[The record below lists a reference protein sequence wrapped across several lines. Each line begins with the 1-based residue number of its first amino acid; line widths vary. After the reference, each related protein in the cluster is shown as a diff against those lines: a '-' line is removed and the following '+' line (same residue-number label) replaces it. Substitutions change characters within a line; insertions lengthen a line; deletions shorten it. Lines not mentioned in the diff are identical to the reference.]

1 MKKLAGLIL
10 LGITISCAGQDILSK
25 SVNLDVNRQRLDH
38 VLEILSNEGNFF
50 FSYNSKIV
58 KKDSLVSISVR
69 NRSVRDVLNILFS
82 PGYEFRESGN
92 YIIIR
97 KAPIRTTMVAKKAPV
112 EQKFYYVTGYIYD
125 DQSGSAL
132 NEASIYEKNR
142 LVSVLT
148 NEQGYFRLK
157 LKGETQNNITL
168 FVSKASYADTSIAI
182 QPGYNQELTIT
193 LMPEE
198 RPYERITI
206 APGDLL
212 NTDSL
217 RKGRNEI
224 DSNKTILILPP
235 ADSFNVEKTGMGKL
249 ILSTKQKVQSLNL
262 KNFFT
267 TRPFQLSI
275 VPGLGTHGKMGGQVV
290 NNFSFNV
297 LGGYTAGTN
306 GVEIG
311 GFFNI
316 NKKDARYLQ
325 IAGALNIVG
334 GKVDGVQI
342 AGITNT
348 VLRSGGGLQIAGVNN
363 HINGKFNGF
372 QLSGVYNH
380 ISDSMKGLQ
389 LSGVANFTNRK
400 TSGVQLAGVGNI
412 SNNEVKGVQI
422 AGVFNYAK
430 QLKGLQIGLINIT
443 DSSEGLSIGL
453 INIAIHGYNKL
464 SFFSN
469 EVVNVN
475 AAYKSGYSKLYSIL
489 QAGVNLSN
497 DNKVY
502 SFGYG
507 LGSEINLNK
516 RKTVAVNPELSAQ
529 YLYLGSWDYIN
540 ILTRLHLNLNV
551 KLGKYITLF
560 AGPSYSVYSTDQVSA
575 IKGYRFPV
583 PSPDYHTTSFNSKV
597 SGWFGWN
604 AGISFF

>member
-1 MKKLAGLIL
+1 MKKLATLIL
-10 LGITISCAGQDILSK
+10 LGVSISCAGQDILSK
-25 SVNLDVNRQRLDH
+25 SVNLDVRLQRLDH

-58 KKDSLVSISVR
+58 KKDSIVSVNVR
-69 NRSVRDVLNILFS
+69 NKSVRDVLNILFPS
-82 PGYEFRESGN
+82 GYEFRESGN
-92 YIIIR
+92 YLIIR
-97 KAPIRTTMVAKKAPV
+97 KAPIRTTMVGRKVAV
-112 EQKFYYVTGYIYD
+112 EEKFYLVTGYIYD
-125 DQSGSAL
+125 EQSGSAL

-148 NEQGYFRLK
+148 NEQGYFKLK
-157 LKGETQNNITL
+157 LKGGKQSSITL
-168 FVSKASYADTSIAI
+168 FVGKANYSDTSIAI
-182 QPGYNQELTIT
+182 QQGYNQELTIT
-193 LMPEE
+193 LVPED
-198 RPYERITI
+198 RPYEKVTI

-212 NTDSL
+212 NPDSL
-217 RKGRNEI
+217 RVGKNEI
-224 DSNKTILILPP
+224 DPDITPRIPPQIDSN
-235 ADSFNVEKTGMGKL
+235 SVEKTGMGKL
-249 ILSTKQKVQSLNL
+249 ILSAKQKVQSLNL

-267 TRPFQLSI
+267 TRPFQLSF
-275 VPGLGTHGKMGGQVV
+275 VPGLGTHGKMSGQVV
-290 NNFSFNV
+290 NNFSLNV

-311 GFFNI
+311 GLFNF

-325 IAGALNIVG
+325 IAGALNSVG

-342 AGITNT
+342 AGVTNT
-348 VLRSGGGLQIAGVNN
+348 VLQAVSGFQVAGVNN
-363 HINGKFNGF
+363 HVSGKFEGF

-380 ISDSMKGLQ
+380 VSDSMKGLQ
-389 LSGVANFTNRK
+389 LSGVVNFVNGK
-400 TSGVQLAGVGNI
+400 TTGLQLAGVGNI
-412 SNNEVKGVQI
+412 SNSEVKGAQV

-430 QLKGLQIGLINIT
+430 RLKGLQIGIVNIT

-453 INIAIHGYNKL
+453 INISIHGYNKL
-464 SFFSN
+464 SFSSN

-475 AAYKSGYSKLYSIL
+475 VAYKTGYSKLYSML

-516 RKTVAVNPELSAQ
+516 KKTVSVNPELSAH

-540 ILTRLHLNLNV
+540 ILSRLNLNLQV

-560 AGPSYSVYSTDQVSA
+560 AGPSYSLFSTDQPSG

-583 PSPDYHTTSFNSKV
+583 PSSGYYITNFNSKV

-604 AGISFF
+604 AGISIF